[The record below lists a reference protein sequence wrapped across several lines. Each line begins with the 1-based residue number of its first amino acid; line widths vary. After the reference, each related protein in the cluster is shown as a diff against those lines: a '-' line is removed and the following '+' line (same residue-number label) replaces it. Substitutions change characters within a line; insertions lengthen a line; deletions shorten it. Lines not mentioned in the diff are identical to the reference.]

1 MKIHPTASIDPSA
14 QIEDDVEIG
23 AFAVVGADVTV
34 GQGTRLRPHA
44 VIEPY
49 VRIGKNCDVFSGAV
63 LGGIPQD
70 RKFHGEPSHLVIG
83 DNNIIR
89 EHVTIHRAA
98 GAGEETRIGNDN
110 LIMAYCHVGHNCV
123 LHNGITMAS
132 FTGISGHAL
141 IEDKANF
148 GGYVGVHQFVRVGR
162 LAMLGGF
169 SKVVQDIP
177 PFMMADGRPCEVMG
191 LNVRGL
197 RRAEVSSQVRA
208 DLKQAYKLLYRS
220 GLNTT
225 QAVEIIDAEIGSSP
239 ERDYLLDFIRQI
251 PGGSNGRQNDAPRG

>member
-1 MKIHPTASIDPSA
+1 MKIHPTATIDPTA
-14 QIEDDVEIG
+14 QIDDDVEIG
-23 AFAVVGADVTV
+23 PYSVVGEDAVIRS
-34 GQGTRLRPHA
+34 GTKLRPHV

-49 VRIGKNCDVFSGAV
+49 VTIGSGCDVFSGAV
-63 LGGIPQD
+63 LGGVPQD
-70 RKFHGEPSHLVIG
+70 RKFHGEKSYLRIG

-98 GAGEETRIGNDN
+98 GPGEDTVIGDNN
-110 LIMAYCHVGHNCV
+110 LIMAYCHIGHNCV
-123 LHNGITMAS
+123 LGSGITMAS

-141 IEDKANF
+141 IEDQANF

-162 LAMLGGF
+162 LAMIGGI
-169 SKVVQDIP
+169 SKVVQDVP
-177 PFMMADGRPCEVMG
+177 PFMMADGRPCEVIG

-197 RRAEVSSQVRA
+197 RRSSVSTQART

-220 GLNTT
+220 QLNTS
-225 QAVEIIDAEIGSSP
+225 QAVEAIDAEIESSP

-251 PGGSNGRQNDAPRG
+251 RFGSNGRQNDAPRV

>member
-1 MKIHPTASIDPSA
+1 MSIHPTAAIDPSA
-14 QIEDDVEIG
+14 QIAADAEIG
-23 AFAVVGADVTV
+23 AYVVVGADAVIGGGTLLRPHVVIEPHVTV
-34 GQGTRLRPHA
+34 GRG
-44 VIEPY
+44 
-49 VRIGKNCDVFSGAV
+49 CDIFSGAV

-70 RKFHGEPSHLVIG
+70 RKFHGEVSRLIIG

-98 GAGEETRIGNDN
+98 GEGEETRIGNDN

-123 LHNGITMAS
+123 LGNGITMAS

-162 LAMLGGF
+162 LAMLGGM

-177 PFMMADGRPCEVMG
+177 PFMLADGRPCEVVG

-197 RRAEVSSQVRA
+197 RRSDMSSQVRA
-208 DLKQAYKLLYRS
+208 DIKQAYKLLYRS
-220 GLNTT
+220 GMNTS
-225 QAVEIIDAEIGSSP
+225 QAVATIDAEIGSSP
-239 ERDYLLDFIRQI
+239 ELDYLLDFIRQI
-251 PGGSNGRQNDAPRG
+251 PGGSNGRQNDTPRA